1 MAVENPVEA
10 ANPNLKEAG
19 NGARAS
25 TPFAIG
31 VACLRSIVSLKTLTK
46 ALSATFSPVWVERPT
61 VRNPSGLM
69 VMRARRPWT
78 LPRLRV

>member
-31 VACLRSIVSLKTLTK
+31 VALLRLMVSVKTLMK
-46 ALSATFSPVWVERPT
+46 ALSGTFSPVVVERAT
-61 VRNPSGLM
+61 VRNPSGVM

-78 LPRLRV
+78 LPWVRI